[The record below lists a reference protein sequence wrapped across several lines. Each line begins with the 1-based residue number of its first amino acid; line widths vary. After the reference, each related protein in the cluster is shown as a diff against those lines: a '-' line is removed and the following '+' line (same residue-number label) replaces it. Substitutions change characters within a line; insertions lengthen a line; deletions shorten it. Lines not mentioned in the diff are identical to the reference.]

1 MATYPPEWGR
11 RTKSSGG
18 RLLSCRTQPS
28 ANRAAAIF
36 RLAAMNLDR
45 TPTALGAFCRR
56 PALSR
61 GQGESHHPHRSE
73 ARDSCLTHPERR
85 PRVSRSWSPRVRR
98 PASHAGPACLRPRAA
113 NLGLGL
119 VDHTT
124 GEVAEGTVS
133 QELGFHLGFQAG
145 THCGGLVVFIRN
157 SGEPGG
163 NRTHNP
169 QIKSLLLCQLSYRP
183 AGKTE
188 SLT

>member
-1 MATYPPEWGR
+1 MYRDPGAHVYDAQH
-11 RTKSSGG
+11 
-18 RLLSCRTQPS
+18 RTQVL
-28 ANRAAAIF
+28 R
-36 RLAAMNLDR
+36 RLR
-45 TPTALGAFCRR
+45 
-56 PALSR
+56 
-61 GQGESHHPHRSE
+61 Q
-73 ARDSCLTHPERR
+73 
-85 PRVSRSWSPRVRR
+85 
-98 PASHAGPACLRPRAA
+98 RAA

-183 AGKTE
+183 AGKYLIRHLGGLTLLRRSKCE
-188 SLT
+188 QQNRTPRSVPEAGIVSQNDPRFLSLLWQWDDSSRYSPGPKR